1 MIRRLAVIGVGL
13 IGGSLAR
20 ALRGAGCVGE
30 VVGCGRSVA
39 NLERA
44 LELGVIDRWSH
55 DPAQAVAGADLVFV
69 AVPLGTMGQV
79 FGAIRDALAPD
90 AVVTDGGSVKGSVV
104 LDARAAFGQVPPR
117 LVPGHPIAGTE
128 RSGVD
133 ASFPELYQGRR
144 VILTPLAE
152 TDPRAVERVTAMWE
166 ACGADV
172 TLMEVAH
179 HDEILAA
186 TSHLPH
192 MLAFGLVDALARMRE
207 NDEIFRYAAGGF
219 RDFTRIASSDPVMW
233 RDICIANREPLGAML
248 ERFGDEMKDLADTI
262 RSGDASHLLEIF
274 ARAKAA
280 RDRYVDAMTAG
291 LETTPTRS

>member
-20 ALRGAGCVGE
+20 ALRGADCVGE
-30 VVGCGRSVA
+30 VVGCGRSAA

-192 MLAFGLVDALARMRE
+192 MLAFGLVDVLARMRE

-280 RDRYVDAMTAG
+280 RDRYVDGMTAG
-291 LETTPTRS
+291 REETPI

>member
-20 ALRGAGCVGE
+20 ALRAAGCVGE
-30 VVGCGRSVA
+30 VVGCGRSAA
-39 NLERA
+39 NLDRA

-144 VILTPLAE
+144 VILTPLEE

-280 RDRYVDAMTAG
+280 RDRYVDGMTAG
-291 LETTPTRS
+291 REETPI

>member
-1 MIRRLAVIGVGL
+1 MLIQRLAVIGVGL

-20 ALRGAGCVGE
+20 ALRAAGMVGE
-30 VVGCGRSVA
+30 VVGCGRSAA

-44 LELGVIDRWSH
+44 QELGVVDRWTQ

-69 AVPLGTMGQV
+69 AVPLGTMRQV
-79 FGAIRDALAPD
+79 FAAIRDALKPG
-90 AVVTDGGSVKGSVV
+90 AVLTDGGSVKGSVV
-104 LDARAAFGQVPPR
+104 ADARAVFGTTPAG

-128 RSGVD
+128 RSGVE
-133 ASFPELYQGRR
+133 ASFAELYQGRR
-144 VILTPLAE
+144 VILTPLPE
-152 TDPRAVERVTAMWE
+152 TDPAAVEQVSAMWR
-166 ACGADV
+166 ACGAEV
-172 TLMEVAH
+172 TLMDVAH
-179 HDEILAA
+179 HDEVLAA

-233 RDICIANREPLGAML
+233 RDICIANREPLGAVL
-248 ERFGDEMKDLADTI
+248 ARFGEEIKDLAEAI
-262 RSGDASHLLEIF
+262 RRGDSTHLLEIF

-280 RDRYVDAMTAG
+280 RDRYVDRLAPG
-291 LETTPTRS
+291 REDTPI

>member
-20 ALRGAGCVGE
+20 ALRVAGCVGE
-30 VVGCGRSVA
+30 VVGCGRSAA

-44 LELGVIDRWSH
+44 LELGVIDRWSR

-152 TDPRAVERVTAMWE
+152 TDPGAVERVIAMWE

-179 HDEILAA
+179 HDEVLAA

-262 RSGDASHLLEIF
+262 RSGDAGHLLEIF

-280 RDRYVDAMTAG
+280 RDRYVDGMTAG
-291 LETTPTRS
+291 REETPI

>member
-20 ALRGAGCVGE
+20 ALRAAGAVGE
-30 VVGCGRSVA
+30 VVGCGRSAA

-44 LELGVIDRWSH
+44 LELGVVDRWSQ
-55 DPAQAVAGADLVFV
+55 DPAEAVAGADLVFV

-79 FGAIRDALAPD
+79 FAAIRDALAPD
-90 AVVTDGGSVKGSVV
+90 AVVTDGGSVKGGVV
-104 LDARAAFGQVPPR
+104 ADARTAFGQVPPR

-133 ASFPELYQGRR
+133 ASFAELYQGRR
-144 VILTPLAE
+144 VILTPLPE
-152 TDPRAVERVTAMWE
+152 TDPTAVAKVSAMWQ
-166 ACGADV
+166 ACGAQV

-179 HDEILAA
+179 HDEVLAA

-192 MLAFGLVDALARMRE
+192 MLAFGLVDSLSRMRE

-248 ERFGDEMKDLADTI
+248 ERFGDEMKDLAEAI
-262 RSGDASHLLEIF
+262 RRGDAARLLEIF

-280 RDRYVDAMTAG
+280 RDRYLDGLAPGTEDA
-291 LETTPTRS
+291 PI

>member
-20 ALRGAGCVGE
+20 ALRVAGCVGE
-30 VVGCGRSVA
+30 VVGCGRSAA
-39 NLERA
+39 NLDRA

-55 DPAQAVAGADLVFV
+55 DPAQAVAEADLVFV

-144 VILTPLAE
+144 VILTPLEE
-152 TDPRAVERVTAMWE
+152 TDPGAVERVTAMWE

-179 HDEILAA
+179 HDEVLAA

-262 RSGDASHLLEIF
+262 RSGDAGHLLEIF

-280 RDRYVDAMTAG
+280 RDRYLDGMTAG
-291 LETTPTRS
+291 REETPI

>member
-1 MIRRLAVIGVGL
+1 MIHCLAVIGVGL

-20 ALRGAGCVGE
+20 ALRAAGAVEE
-30 VVGCGRSVA
+30 VVGCGRSAA
-39 NLERA
+39 NLQRA
-44 LELGVIDRWSH
+44 VELGVVDRWSQE
-55 DPAQAVAGADLVFV
+55 PARAVNGADLVFL
-69 AVPLGTMGQV
+69 AVPLGSMRQV
-79 FGAIRDALAPD
+79 FGAIRDALAVD
-90 AVVTDGGSVKGSVV
+90 AVITDGGSVKGSVV
-104 LDARAAFGQVPPR
+104 ADARAAFGQIPPA

-133 ASFPELYQGRR
+133 ASYAQLYQGRR
-144 VILTPLAE
+144 VILTPLPE
-152 TDPRAVERVTAMWE
+152 TDRVAVDRVLAMWR
-166 ACGADV
+166 ACGAEV
-172 TLMEVAH
+172 TLMDVAH
-179 HDEILAA
+179 HDEVLAA

-248 ERFGDEMKDLADTI
+248 ERFGDEMKDLAETI
-262 RSGDASHLLEIF
+262 RRGDAAHLLEIF

-280 RDRYVDAMTAG
+280 RDRYVRGTGPLPGDA
-291 LETTPTRS
+291 PP

>member
-1 MIRRLAVIGVGL
+1 MIQRLAVIGVGL

-20 ALRGAGCVGE
+20 ALRVAGCVGE
-30 VVGCGRSVA
+30 VVGCGRSAA

-44 LELGVIDRWSH
+44 VELGVIDRWCH
-55 DPAQAVAGADLVFV
+55 DPADAVAGADLIFV
-69 AVPLGTMGQV
+69 AVPLGTIGQV
-79 FGAIRDALAPD
+79 FAAIRDTLAPN

-104 LDARAAFGQVPPR
+104 LDARCAFGQIPPR

-133 ASFPELYQGRR
+133 ASFAELFQGRR

-152 TDPRAVERVTAMWE
+152 TDPGAVERVTAMWE
-166 ACGADV
+166 ACGANV

-179 HDEILAA
+179 HDEVLAA

-192 MLAFGLVDALARMRE
+192 MLAFGLVDSLARMRE

-233 RDICIANREPLGAML
+233 RDICIANRAPLGAML
-248 ERFGDEMKDLADTI
+248 ERFGDEMKDLAETI
-262 RSGDASHLLEIF
+262 RSGNSSHLLEIF

-280 RDRYVDAMTAG
+280 RDRYVDGTTAG
-291 LETTPTRS
+291 CEDTPA